1 MIGRLGVRRQREREG
16 LVLFEG
22 IRAVREALDARAF
35 VRFAVVSD
43 ALSTSASGRVLEE
56 RIRNAGI
63 DVDVLGAA
71 AFDSISATES
81 PQGVLLVCEQ
91 DEVALSDVVETEGPI
106 LVLDALQDPGNVGT
120 LIRTAVAFGFAG
132 VIALDGTTDPWSP
145 KVVRSSAGSVAR
157 VPVVRAAAGEAMAA
171 LRQSGRAILVAAADG
186 SAGDHVGPARIAL
199 VIGNEGAGVR
209 EEIRAQAEATIT
221 VRMAGPVE
229 SLNAS
234 VAGAILMYD
243 LTRE

>member
-22 IRAVREALDARAF
+22 IRAVREALDARAS

-106 LVLDALQDPGNVGT
+106 LVLDALQDPGNAGT

-132 VIALDGTTDPWSP
+132 VIALDGTTDPWGP
-145 KVVRSSAGSVAR
+145 KVVRSSAGTVAR
-157 VPVVRAAAGEAMAA
+157 ASVVRAAVGEVMAA
-171 LRQSGRAILVAAADG
+171 LRESGRAILVAATDG
-186 SAGDHVGPARIAL
+186 SPGDHMDPARTAL

-209 EEIRAQAEATIT
+209 EEIRAQAEATVS
-221 VRMAGPVE
+221 VRMTGPVE

-234 VAGAILMYD
+234 IAGAVLMYD